1 MTDGPAADRPDP
13 PPGPR
18 RARRVAWR
26 LAGLA
31 VGLVAVA
38 GLAVGAV
45 HGARSTAAQ
54 ADDQQVALGQL
65 DVAYYDCLAAQVH
78 SLVGPGQLV
87 VVSTADPGNWATLA
101 KAVAPWAVMTE
112 DRQRAVAVLQMAP
125 RRGTGSCLGSVVV
138 ARYPDGRTRVGTG
151 GSLPGDEPPPM
162 TPL

>member
-1 MTDGPAADRPDP
+1 MTDGPAADPLDP
-13 PPGPR
+13 PPGPQ

-38 GLAVGAV
+38 GLTVGAV
-45 HGARSTAAQ
+45 HGVRSTATQ
-54 ADDQQVALGQL
+54 ADEQQVALGRL

-78 SLVGPGQLV
+78 SLVGPGQV
-87 VVSTADPGNWATLA
+87 VAVSTANPGNWATLS

-112 DRQRAVAVLQMAP
+112 DEPRAVAVLQMAP
-125 RRGTGSCLGSVVV
+125 RHGAGSCLGSVVV
-138 ARYPDGRTRVGTG
+138 ARYADGRVRVGTG
-151 GSLPGDEPPPM
+151 SSLPGDEPPPM